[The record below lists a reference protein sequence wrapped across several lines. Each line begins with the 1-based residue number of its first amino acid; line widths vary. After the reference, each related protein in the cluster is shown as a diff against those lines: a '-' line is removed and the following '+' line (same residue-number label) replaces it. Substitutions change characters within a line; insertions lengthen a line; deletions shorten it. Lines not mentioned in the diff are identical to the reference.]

1 MKLEGNRLLARKL
14 RQAVEDIVND
24 RRGLHWD
31 SLDAATLRDL
41 RKHVERELVEVLDA
55 ELKEENEGDG

>member
-31 SLDAATLRDL
+31 SLDATILRDL
-41 RKHVERELVEVLDA
+41 RKHVESKLVAVLDA
-55 ELKEENEGDG
+55 AKENEG